1 MNSEKMICYDI
12 STLTWVLILIFVGTY
27 GAFKNFK
34 TRQLYKEK
42 TKIVKI
48 VIKPPSPIPSS
59 SFSPSHTSSPSP
71 SLSSKSSWHP
81 SYSSNGSSCSPS
93 PSPTPSPSFSP
104 SHTPSPTPS
113 LSSNSSWHPS
123 YSLDCSKSSSSS
135 NFDSDLDSDFGF

>member
-1 MNSEKMICYDI
+1 MICYNI

-42 TKIVKI
+42 TKIM
-48 VIKPPSPIPSS
+48 KP
-59 SFSPSHTSSPSP
+59 T
-71 SLSSKSSWHP
+71 KSI
-81 SYSSNGSSCSPS
+81 SCSPT

-104 SHTPSPTPS
+104 SHTPSPSPS

-123 YSLDCSKSSSSS
+123 YSSNCSNSSSSS
-135 NFDSDLDSDFGF
+135 PFDSDSDFGF

>member
-1 MNSEKMICYDI
+1 MDSEKMICYNI
-12 STLTWVLILIFVGTY
+12 STFTWVLILIFVGTY

-42 TKIVKI
+42 TKIIKI
-48 VIKPPSPIPSS
+48 MKPPSPIPSS
-59 SFSPSHTSSPSP
+59 SFSPSHTSSPS
-71 SLSSKSSWHP
+71 
-81 SYSSNGSSCSPS
+81 
-93 PSPTPSPSFSP
+93 
-104 SHTPSPTPS
+104 PS